1 MYMLSYHGAKGNRTF
16 NTHSTIEDCKQ
27 DASVH
32 AMENSRLKGEYLIT
46 KVKEVGNT
54 GLVCADLTQK
64 AYKGVK
70 KGKAVLWEV

>member
-1 MYMLSYHGAKGNRTF
+1 MYMLSYHGTKGNRTF
-16 NTHSTIEDCKQ
+16 KTHNTIEDCKQ
-27 DASVH
+27 DANVH

-64 AYKGVK
+64 AYKGIK
-70 KGKAVLWEV
+70 KGKTVLWEV

>member
-1 MYMLSYHGAKGNRTF
+1 
-16 NTHSTIEDCKQ
+16 
-27 DASVH
+27 
-32 AMENSRLKGEYLIT
+32 MENSRLKGEYLIT

-64 AYKGVK
+64 TYKGIK

>member
-1 MYMLSYHGAKGNRTF
+1 MYMLSYHGAKENRTF
-16 NTHSTIEDCKQ
+16 KTHSTIEDCKR
-27 DASVH
+27 DANVH

-54 GLVCADLTQK
+54 GLVYTDLTQK
-64 AYKGVK
+64 TYKGIK